1 MLWAA
6 LPSNPTRGKG
16 QQERDTASRAYHPL
30 RAVATVKLDFD
41 RRLEPGRDPSERHIP
56 RSQYDLQFGDG
67 LIPFHS
73 PLLRESQLFSFPG
86 LINMLKFGPYSY
98 LNSGRKMIG
107 LYCRKER
114 QHMRN

>member
-73 PLLRESQLFSFPG
+73 PLLRESQLFSFLR
-86 LINMLKFGPYSY
+86 LINMLKFG
-98 LNSGRKMIG
+98 R
-107 LYCRKER
+107 
-114 QHMRN
+114 

>member
-1 MLWAA
+1 MLWVA

-41 RRLEPGRDPSERHIP
+41 RRPKPGRDPSERHIP
-56 RSQYDLQFGDG
+56 RGQNDLQFGDG

-86 LINMLKFGPYSY
+86 LINMLKFGP
-98 LNSGRKMIG
+98 
-107 LYCRKER
+107 
-114 QHMRN
+114 